1 MWGEKKTKIVATL
14 SDFRA
19 NEEFVR
25 GLFEAGMDVVR
36 INSAH
41 VTEEGAAKIVEAV
54 RRVNPAIPVILDTKG
69 PEIRVTAVADEYGG
83 AIGFQT
89 GERVKVRGTA
99 DGEPSTRDTIYFNV
113 ATVVR
118 DIAVGA
124 RLLIADGELELR
136 VTDKTDE
143 ELMCEFVR
151 GGTLRSRKSV
161 NVPGMKIDLPSVT
174 EKDRRFIEW
183 AVKNDVDF
191 IAHSFV
197 RSAGD
202 VHAVQEILDRYDSP
216 IKIISKIENQEGLD
230 NIDEII
236 EASYGIMVARGDL
249 GVELPAEAI
258 PNAQRRIV
266 EKCICAKRPVIIAT
280 QMLYSMVKSPRPTR
294 AEVSDVASA
303 IYERV
308 DAVMLSDETA
318 MGDYPVEAVE
328 TMSRIAREI
337 ERDENHFKPMIDM
350 DMVSVNHEITAQLAR
365 SAVRASTNLPI
376 KYVVLDTKTGRTGR
390 YLAAFRG
397 RKTVMAVCYRLH
409 AQRILALS
417 YGVVAI
423 LRTQQ
428 VSDRY
433 HFLVDALEFIDQYR
447 KLNDEDLLAIVGGSF
462 GPDGG
467 ASYVEIANV
476 RSIRRRNAEIT
487 AHDNGE
493 ENR

>member
-161 NVPGMKIDLPSVT
+161 NVPGMK
-174 EKDRRFIEW
+174 
-183 AVKNDVDF
+183 NDVDF

-216 IKIISKIENQEGLD
+216 IKIISKIENQQGID
-230 NIDEII
+230 NLDEIV
-236 EASYGIMVARGDL
+236 EASYGVMVARGDL

-266 EKCICAKRPVIIAT
+266 ERCIAAKRPGRGERRG
-280 QMLYSMVKSPRPTR
+280 QCHLR
-294 AEVSDVASA
+294 ARGCRDVERRNGYGRLSGGGREYDVA
-303 IYERV
+303 RGPR
-308 DAVMLSDETA
+308 D
-318 MGDYPVEAVE
+318 
-328 TMSRIAREI
+328 RE
-337 ERDENHFKPMIDM
+337 
-350 DMVSVNHEITAQLAR
+350 
-365 SAVRASTNLPI
+365 
-376 KYVVLDTKTGRTGR
+376 GRN
-390 YLAAFRG
+390 AFY
-397 RKTVMAVCYRLH
+397 AD
-409 AQRILALS
+409 
-417 YGVVAI
+417 
-423 LRTQQ
+423 
-428 VSDRY
+428 DRY
-433 HFLVDALEFIDQYR
+433 EHGFREPRDHGA
-447 KLNDEDLLAIVGGSF
+447 VGAF
-462 GPDGG
+462 GG
-467 ASYVEIANV
+467 AGQYELADSLCGARYGAGV
-476 RSIRRRNAEIT
+476 RSWRFVIPVMRSVFWLFRTASCRSCVNSSRTNAIRIVT
-487 AHDNGE
+487 TS
-493 ENR
+493 

>member
-1 MWGEKKTKIVATL
+1 MNKMKKTKIVATM
-14 SDFRA
+14 SDFRCT
-19 NEEFVR
+19 EEFVR
-25 GLFEAGMDVVR
+25 SLAQAGMDVVR

-41 VTEEGAAKIVEAV
+41 VTLEGATQIVETV
-54 RRVNPAIPVILDTKG
+54 HRVDPAIPVMIDTKG
-69 PEIRVTAVADEYGG
+69 PEIRVTTLAPEYGERIEFK
-83 AIGFQT
+83 A
-89 GERVKVRGTA
+89 GERVAVRGSDGTDATTRETVYMNVPGIVA
-99 DGEPSTRDTIYFNV
+99 DIP
-113 ATVVR
+113 
-118 DIAVGA
+118 VGA
-124 RLLIADGELELR
+124 RMLIADGEVELR
-136 VTDKTDE
+136 VVEKTAT
-143 ELMCEFVR
+143 ELVCEFA
-151 GGTLRSRKSV
+151 GDGALRSRKSV
-161 NVPGMKIDLPSVT
+161 NVPGVSIDLPSVT

-183 AVKNDVDF
+183 AIAHDVDF

-197 RSAGD
+197 RSIRD
-202 VHAVQEILDRYDSP
+202 VQAVQAILDTHGSP

-258 PNAQRRIV
+258 PNTQRRIV
-266 EKCICAKRPVIIAT
+266 EKCIAAKRPVIIAT
-280 QMLYSMVKSPRPTR
+280 QMLYSMVRNPRPTR

-328 TMSRIAREI
+328 TMARIAREI
-337 ERDENHFKPMIDM
+337 ERDETHFKPMIDM

-397 RKTVMAVCYRLH
+397 RKTVVAVCYRLH

-417 YGVVAI
+417 YGVVPI
-423 LRTQQ
+423 LRKQELG
-428 VSDRY
+428 DRY
-433 HFLVDALEFIDQYR
+433 HFLVDAMEVIEQSDRLE
-447 KLNDEDLLAIVGGSF
+447 ESDLLAIVGGSF

-467 ASYVEIANV
+467 ASYVEIADV
-476 RSIRRRNAEIT
+476 KRIRERNERGGACAT
-487 AHDNGE
+487 L
-493 ENR
+493 

>member
-216 IKIISKIENQEGLD
+216 IKIISKIESLQGIQNLE
-230 NIDEII
+230 EII
-236 EASYGIMVARGDL
+236 EVSDGIMVARGDM
-249 GVELPAEAI
+249 GVEI
-258 PNAQRRIV
+258 PMEEVPIIQKRII
-266 EKCICAKRPVIIAT
+266 KLTTAAGKNVITAT
-280 QMLYSMVKSPRPTR
+280 QMLDSMMKHPRPTR
-294 AEVSDVASA
+294 AEATDVANA
-303 IYERV
+303 IY
-308 DAVMLSDETA
+308 DGTTLSL
-318 MGDYPVEAVE
+318 
-328 TMSRIAREI
+328 IHI
-337 ERDENHFKPMIDM
+337 
-350 DMVSVNHEITAQLAR
+350 
-365 SAVRASTNLPI
+365 
-376 KYVVLDTKTGRTGR
+376 
-390 YLAAFRG
+390 
-397 RKTVMAVCYRLH
+397 
-409 AQRILALS
+409 
-417 YGVVAI
+417 
-423 LRTQQ
+423 
-428 VSDRY
+428 
-433 HFLVDALEFIDQYR
+433 
-447 KLNDEDLLAIVGGSF
+447 
-462 GPDGG
+462 
-467 ASYVEIANV
+467 
-476 RSIRRRNAEIT
+476 
-487 AHDNGE
+487 
-493 ENR
+493 

>member
-1 MWGEKKTKIVATL
+1 MEP
-14 SDFRA
+14 
-19 NEEFVR
+19 
-25 GLFEAGMDVVR
+25 
-36 INSAH
+36 
-41 VTEEGAAKIVEAV
+41 AKIVEAV

-216 IKIISKIENQEGLD
+216 IKIISKIENQQGID
-230 NIDEII
+230 NLDEIV
-236 EASYGIMVARGDL
+236 EASYGVMVARGDL

-266 EKCICAKRPVIIAT
+266 ERCIAAKRPVIIAT
-280 QMLYSMVKSPRPTR
+280 QMLYSMVRSPRPTR

-303 IYERV
+303 IYE
-308 DAVMLSDETA
+308 LSL
-318 MGDYPVEAVE
+318 
-328 TMSRIAREI
+328 IHI
-337 ERDENHFKPMIDM
+337 
-350 DMVSVNHEITAQLAR
+350 
-365 SAVRASTNLPI
+365 
-376 KYVVLDTKTGRTGR
+376 
-390 YLAAFRG
+390 
-397 RKTVMAVCYRLH
+397 
-409 AQRILALS
+409 
-417 YGVVAI
+417 
-423 LRTQQ
+423 
-428 VSDRY
+428 
-433 HFLVDALEFIDQYR
+433 
-447 KLNDEDLLAIVGGSF
+447 
-462 GPDGG
+462 
-467 ASYVEIANV
+467 
-476 RSIRRRNAEIT
+476 
-487 AHDNGE
+487 
-493 ENR
+493 